1 MSQFDGLL
9 KKLFFE
15 MIVKNKKDF
24 KSLYRNLIHN
34 TNGVTYVV
42 ERVFKTYFYFLRKA
56 PTAPQES
63 LEVKKIL

>member
-1 MSQFDGLL
+1 MSYLDGLL
-9 KKLFFE
+9 KNLFFE

-42 ERVFKTYFYFLRKA
+42 ERVFKNVLLFFTKGSNCTARK
-56 PTAPQES
+56 P
-63 LEVKKIL
+63 